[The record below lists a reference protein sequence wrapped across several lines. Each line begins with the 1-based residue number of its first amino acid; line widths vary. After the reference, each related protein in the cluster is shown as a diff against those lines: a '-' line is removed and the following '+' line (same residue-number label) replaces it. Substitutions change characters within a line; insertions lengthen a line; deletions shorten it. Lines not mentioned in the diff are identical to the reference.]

1 MMWHELEAKAALERW
16 YADWEMFLAMAKI
29 SMFTRKDYNKLAL
42 KAKTWGIVYHD
53 RYKLLLDAR
62 RKYEDV

>member
-1 MMWHELEAKAALERW
+1 MMWHEAEAKSALERW

-29 SMFTRKDYNKLAL
+29 SMFTRKDYNRLAL

-53 RYKLLLDAR
+53 RYKLLLDAP